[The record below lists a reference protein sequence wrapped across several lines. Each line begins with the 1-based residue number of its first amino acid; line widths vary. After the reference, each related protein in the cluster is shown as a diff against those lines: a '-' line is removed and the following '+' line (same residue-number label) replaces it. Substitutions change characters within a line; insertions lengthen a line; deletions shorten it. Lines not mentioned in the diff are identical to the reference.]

1 MELKD
6 FIQTA
11 VTQIVE
17 GVVAAQAAAAAHHVV
32 VNPAVE
38 LQRRG
43 GASPGNPAAAAPRV
57 SDISFDVAV
66 TGVESSTTPGS
77 GKLQV
82 AGSWSARAGVETHPG
97 AAEPFTRL
105 QFSLPIAFPEAR
117 VRRPTA
123 AALDSEFL
131 QTVDNGDS
139 TWLPS

>member
-1 MELKD
+1 MDLKD

-17 GVVAAQAAAAAHHVV
+17 GVVAAQSAAAAHRVV
-32 VNPAVE
+32 VNPAIE
-38 LQRRG
+38 LSGKG
-43 GASPGNPAAAAPRV
+43 GGSANGHAADGARV
-57 SDISFDVAV
+57 SNISFDVAV
-66 TGVESSTTPGS
+66 TGVEGSAANGS

-82 AGSWSARAGVETHPG
+82 AGTWSARAGAETQASGEHC
-97 AAEPFTRL
+97 TRL

-117 VRRPTA
+117 LRRTTA
-123 AALDSEFL
+123 NALDSEFL

>member
-17 GVVAAQAAAAAHHVV
+17 GVVAAQAAAAAHRVV
-32 VNPAVE
+32 VNPAVG
-38 LQRRG
+38 LQRRNG
-43 GASPGNPAAAAPRV
+43 VSPGGQAAPSPRV

-66 TGVESSTTPGS
+66 TGVESSTAAGS

-82 AGSWSARAGVETHPG
+82 AGSWSARAGAETH
-97 AAEPFTRL
+97 AATAEPFTRL

-117 VRRPTA
+117 ARRTA
-123 AALDSEFL
+123 TATLDSEFL

>member
-1 MELKD
+1 MDLKD

-17 GVVAAQAAAAAHHVV
+17 GVVAAQAAAAAHRVA
-32 VNPAVE
+32 VNPAVD
-38 LQRRG
+38 
-43 GASPGNPAAAAPRV
+43 PNPRAHPVGQAADGSRV
-57 SDISFDVAV
+57 SNISFDVAV
-66 TGVESSTTPGS
+66 TGVEGSVAQGS

-82 AGSWSARAGVETHPG
+82 AGTWSARAGAETSASGEHC
-97 AAEPFTRL
+97 TRL

-117 VRRPTA
+117 LSRSTKS
-123 AALDSEFL
+123 ALDSEFL

>member
-1 MELKD
+1 MDLKD

-17 GVVAAQAAAAAHHVV
+17 GVVAAQAAASAHRVA

-38 LQRRG
+38 PTSAR
-43 GASPGNPAAAAPRV
+43 GNPAAALGSSRV
-57 SDISFDVAV
+57 SNIAFDVAV
-66 TGVESSTTPGS
+66 TGVEGSVAQGS

-82 AGSWSARAGVETHPG
+82 AGTWSARAGAETSQASGEHC
-97 AAEPFTRL
+97 TRL

-117 VRRPTA
+117 LRRSTTNT
-123 AALDSEFL
+123 LDSEFM

>member
-1 MELKD
+1 MDLKD

-17 GVVAAQAAAAAHHVV
+17 GVVAAQAAAAAHRVV
-32 VNPAVE
+32 VNPAID
-38 LQRRG
+38 LNGKGIPAPG
-43 GASPGNPAAAAPRV
+43 GGQTAAGSRV
-57 SDISFDVAV
+57 TNISFDVAV
-66 TGVESSTTPGS
+66 TGVEGSAAQGS

-82 AGSWSARAGVETHPG
+82 AGTWSARAGAETRATGEHC
-97 AAEPFTRL
+97 TRL

-117 VRRPTA
+117 LQRSVA
-123 AALDSEFL
+123 NALDSEFL

>member
-32 VNPAVE
+32 VNPAVD
-38 LQRRG
+38 LQRRNG
-43 GASPGNPAAAAPRV
+43 TSPGGQAAAARV

-66 TGVESSTTPGS
+66 TGVESSTASGS

-82 AGSWSARAGVETHPG
+82 AGSWSARAGAETH
-97 AAEPFTRL
+97 AATAEPFTRL

-117 VRRPTA
+117 ARRTA
-123 AALDSEFL
+123 TAALDSEFL
-131 QTVDNGDS
+131 QSVDNGDS

>member
-1 MELKD
+1 MDLKD

-17 GVVAAQAAAAAHHVV
+17 GVVAAQGAAAVHRVV

-38 LQRRG
+38 LG
-43 GASPGNPAAAAPRV
+43 GKSGHSPIAQGTAGSRV
-57 SDISFDVAV
+57 SNISFDVAV
-66 TGVESSTTPGS
+66 TGVEGASAQGS

-82 AGSWSARAGVETHPG
+82 VGAWSARAGADTHATG
-97 AAEPFTRL
+97 EHLTRL

-117 VRRPTA
+117 PHRSMAT
-123 AALDSEFL
+123 ALDSEFL